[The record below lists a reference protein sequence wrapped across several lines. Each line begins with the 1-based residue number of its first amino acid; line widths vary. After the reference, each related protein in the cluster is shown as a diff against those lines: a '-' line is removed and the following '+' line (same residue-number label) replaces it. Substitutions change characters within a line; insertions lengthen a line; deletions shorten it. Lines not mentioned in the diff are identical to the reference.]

1 LVVNIEIS
9 GPFEERL
16 RRLVELGVYASA
28 AEAVRDALRRLM
40 NELEL
45 RKIALSIYTMKGSS
59 LMYFCE
65 FSEEPCPS
73 AIEFMLVNE
82 VAPRLGAET
91 REDTEPPPQGAQL
104 VLDPSAVLVAY
115 SSLGVKAYEA
125 LSGVYEF
132 AVPEPLAGFERVYY
146 ARLARLGV
154 RAQFNPHRVQVRVPR
169 QQPEATITPLEAAIV
184 KYSASTGN
192 YLVVDDGYTR
202 EYARRAGARVTT
214 TAALLRAAA
223 SQGLLGPGEAVEILF
238 SLKSVPYLVPVWLEE
253 ELAGHGV

>member
-16 RRLVELGVYASA
+16 RRLVEIGVYASA

-45 RKIALSIYTMKGSS
+45 RKIALTIYTMRGSS

-73 AIEFMLVNE
+73 AIEYMLVNE

-115 SSLGVKAYEA
+115 SSLGVKAYEV

-132 AVPEPLAGFERVYY
+132 TVPEPLAGFERVYY

-154 RAQFNPHRVQVRVPR
+154 GTRFNPRRVPVRVPR
-169 QQPEATITPLEAAIV
+169 QQPDAAVTPLEAAIAR
-184 KYSASTGN
+184 YAASNGGIV
-192 YLVVDDGYTR
+192 VVDDGYTR
-202 EYARRAGARVTT
+202 EYARKMGVRVTT
-214 TAALLRAAA
+214 TAALLRTAA
-223 SQGLLGPGEAVEILF
+223 SRGLLGASEAAEILF

-253 ELAGHGV
+253 ELTSHGG

>member
-45 RKIALSIYTMKGSS
+45 KRIALSIYTMRGSS

-65 FSEEPCPS
+65 FSEEPCPG
-73 AIEFMLVNE
+73 AIEYMLVNE
-82 VAPRLGAET
+82 VTPRLGAET
-91 REDTEPPPQGAQL
+91 REDLEPPPPGSQL
-104 VLDPSAVLVAY
+104 ILDPSAILAAY
-115 SSLGVKAYEA
+115 SSLAVKAYEA
-125 LSGVYEF
+125 LNGVYEF
-132 AVPEPLAGFERVYY
+132 AVPEPLSGFERVYY

-154 RAQFNPHRVQVRVPR
+154 RTRFNPRRVQVRVPR
-169 QQPEATITPLEAAIV
+169 QQPETAITPVEAATI
-184 KYSASTGN
+184 KYAASTGG
-192 YLVVDDGYTR
+192 YLVVDDGFTR
-202 EYARRAGARVTT
+202 EYARSAGARVTT
-214 TAALLRAAA
+214 TAALLRE
-223 SQGLLGPGEAVEILF
+223 SVSRRLLAPGEAAEILF

-253 ELAGHGV
+253 ELASHGG